1 VAKMSNEKQS
11 QNSNEKRNHQ
21 TDKEGHEQKMCK
33 SKDQGL
39 HTKQVD
45 QPDNE

>member
-1 VAKMSNEKQS
+1 MSNEKQS
-11 QNSNEKRNHQ
+11 QTSNEKRNHQ
-21 TDKEGHEQKMCK
+21 TDEEDMNKKMCK
-33 SKDQGL
+33 SKEGL